1 MQDDGGPGMWA
12 DVGLY
17 ARSMPEQPALLFPS
31 TEEWDWIS
39 WSEWEEEIRTK
50 AGELADVEPATRI
63 GFRFAPEPRSLT
75 RDLAIQ
81 AAGSVSVP
89 VSGSPAPE
97 VGLWWSEDGLER
109 ATSSGASS
117 GGPPRE
123 ESPGVLVEEDGSPI
137 VWGSEELEAA
147 AEAVGDLLVLDDPE
161 LGGSRE
167 LAYLSGC
174 PLEPWERAYLS
185 WCLKR
190 GVALVLAGDRELTGT
205 GFLWSRPTVGCLGAG
220 RLAQVEV
227 ALRSAG
233 SLSSLRRRFRRLHT
247 LLLHGTIDESGIDR
261 ELWGRLRVRLV
272 PAPRHLLAPESPGS
286 G

>member
-1 MQDDGGPGMWA
+1 MWPGMWA
-12 DVGLY
+12 EVGRH
-17 ARSMPEQPALLFPS
+17 ARSISEQPALLFPS
-31 TEEWDWIS
+31 TEEWDWLS
-39 WSEWEEEIRTK
+39 WSEWEEEIRAK
-50 AGELADVEPATRI
+50 AGELTEVEPGTRI

-89 VSGSPAPE
+89 GSGSPARE
-97 VGLWWSEDGLER
+97 VGFWWGEDGLER
-109 ATSSGASS
+109 ATSSGTTS
-117 GGPPRE
+117 GEPPRE
-123 ESPGVLVEEDGSPI
+123 ELPGVLVEEDGSPL
-137 VWGSEELEAA
+137 VWGSEELETAA
-147 AEAVGDLLVLDDPE
+147 GAVDDLLAVDDPE
-161 LGGSRE
+161 SGESRE

-174 PLEPWERAYLS
+174 PLEPWERAYLA

-190 GVALVLAGDRELTGT
+190 GVALVLAGDRALTGS
-205 GFLWSRPTVGCLGAG
+205 GFLWSRPTVGCLDAG

-233 SLSSLRRRFRRLHT
+233 SLSRIRRRFRRLHT
-247 LLLHGTIDESGIDR
+247 LLLHGALDESGIDR